1 MAKTKSANGD
11 GTLRERKPGQWE
23 FRVVVG
29 YDRRGKAT
37 RKSFYGKT
45 ATAAKKAYK
54 DWLKDSG
61 KPQIEHVTTVGEW
74 AEKWLETY
82 VKGHVADG
90 TYINYRSYTH
100 NHVVPALGHLRFDMI
115 KPVMIEEFFNLRAQ
129 MSRSARNHILAA
141 LRGIFRT
148 AIDNGY
154 AVSDPTARIRLEK
167 KTITEPTVWTAS
179 EIKALLEHLP
189 LVEHGDL
196 VQLLL
201 YTGLRRGELVALQ
214 WNDVD
219 MEQRTIVVRRSLSR
233 QEDGGYALKST
244 KSGKERV
251 IGIADPL
258 AQLLLQMKSNGLYVV
273 KNPRSPMMPL
283 SVNTFERYYKATIK
297 NVNKLLTAKGIA
309 PVPELSIHKCRHTY
323 ATYLIKGGAAIRQV
337 QKLLGHSTVAVT
349 EIYAHVDTDDL
360 VSAVTKIAY

>member
-1 MAKTKSANGD
+1 MAKAKSANGD

-23 FRVVVG
+23 FRAVVG
-29 YDRRGKAT
+29 YDRRQKAI

-61 KPQIEHVTTVGEW
+61 KPQVEQITTVGAW
-74 AEKWLETY
+74 AEQWLETY
-82 VKGHVADG
+82 VKGRVADG
-90 TYINYRSYTH
+90 TYINYRSYTQ
-100 NHVVPALGHLRFDMI
+100 NHIIPALGHLRFEAV
-115 KPVMIEEFFNLRAQ
+115 KPVMVEEFFNLRDQ

-154 AVSDPTARIRLEK
+154 AVTDPTARIRLEK
-167 KTITEPTVWTAS
+167 KVVVEPTVWTAS
-179 EIKALLEHLP
+179 EIKVLLEHLP
-189 LVEHGDL
+189 LVKHGEL
-196 VQLLL
+196 VELLL

-214 WNDVD
+214 WDD
-219 MEQRTIVVRRSLSR
+219 IDREGRALVVRRSYSR
-233 QEDGGYALKST
+233 SSDGGYALKTT
-244 KSGKERV
+244 KSGRERV
-251 IGIADPL
+251 IGIGDPL
-258 AQLLLQMKSNGLYVV
+258 ARILDQLANNGLYVV
-273 KNPRSPMMPL
+273 SNPQSPMLPL
-283 SVNTFERYYKATIK
+283 SVNTFERYYKTALK
-297 NVNKLLTAKGIA
+297 DVNQLLTAKGIA
-309 PVPELSIHKCRHTY
+309 PVPMLSIHKCRHTY

-349 EIYAHVDTDDL
+349 EIYAHVDTEDL